1 MNEEGD
7 RINPDE
13 SIEIGDRVGLT
24 REVMVLK
31 GAIIGSDVVIG
42 ARSIVSKKILP
53 NTLAVSIPA
62 RVVRTNITWK
72 IELI

>member
-13 SIEIGDRVGLT
+13 SIEIGDRVWLT